1 MAYDFSFTFSFTAF
15 FALLRMLPNCASA
28 EVVTAN
34 VSTMTAH
41 SVMLLLCVIVYS
53 ILITVLFSALLL
65 P

>member
-1 MAYDFSFTFSFTAF
+1 MASDFSFTFSFTAF

-28 EVVTAN
+28 DVVTAN
-34 VSTMTAH
+34 VSTMAAH
-41 SVMLLLCVIVYS
+41 NVMILMCFIVYS